1 MVKTTGWPLSFFT
14 ALDAFSTLSL
24 PDEHW
29 QVPHSPWSK
38 MSWFSWWLCETAH
51 LQSPPQSA
59 VTSPLPG
66 LTPYED
72 TEHLAVS
79 TSCDG
84 TRHTGSRAGGQR
96 RGSEKLVMLFIPD
109 LKTLSA
115 LDLEES
121 CGWGIFLALSF
132 FQVSPNCGVKVG
144 VDHMCNLHKRR
155 PNTALN
161 CFLGSRVQQFKIN
174 FCSQIAKNS
183 FLWLLLFLSLG
194 LPELSFVLEMQV

>member
-14 ALDAFSTLSL
+14 ALDAFSTVE
-24 PDEHW
+24 P
-29 QVPHSPWSK
+29 
-38 MSWFSWWLCETAH
+38 SWWTLTTPSFSMKQDVLAPLVTLWDAH

-66 LTPYED
+66 LAPYED

-144 VDHMCNLHKRR
+144 VGHMCNLRKREAKR
-155 PNTALN
+155 STRL
-161 CFLGSRVQQFKIN
+161 FLGKQSSTI
-174 FCSQIAKNS
+174 
-183 FLWLLLFLSLG
+183 
-194 LPELSFVLEMQV
+194 

>member
-1 MVKTTGWPLSFFT
+1 MPL
-14 ALDAFSTLSL
+14 ALLSP

-29 QVPHSPWSK
+29 RLPHSPWSK

-59 VTSPLPG
+59 VTIPLPG

-132 FQVSPNCGVKVG
+132 FSSLTQLRGEGRKESATCVTCARG
-144 VDHMCNLHKRR
+144 R
-155 PNTALN
+155 PNAALN
-161 CFLGSRVQQFKIN
+161 CSWGSRVQQFKIN